1 MTAPALADHPAAIA
15 CDTADAQATLGAC
28 LLGLEQFDAAERALR
43 GALARDPLNAQ
54 GFGYLGALLLRTGRP
69 VASETASRQAIALA
83 PDEPRWIANLA
94 AALHT
99 QGRHFEA
106 ETQGRR
112 ALALQPDDAAGHGV
126 LLLALNDRHDLP
138 SEVIFAEYQRWDAR
152 HGRRWLPAAP
162 VRRLDPIR
170 GRRLRIGYVSP
181 GFRQHT
187 IAWFAEPLIA
197 AHNRSKVELF
207 LYAEVSTEDET
218 TMRFRAL
225 ADHWRTTAGHD
236 DAAVAAMIR
245 HDRIDV
251 LVDLG
256 GHTAG
261 GRMLVFA
268 RRPAPVQ
275 LTGLLGHGGTSG
287 LSAVDAFLGNVA
299 LVPPNAEA
307 LFSEPVIRLPRIPIV
322 YQPPANMPPVAP
334 LPARSNGYVTF
345 GYFGRPER
353 LNPTVT
359 ATWSRILR
367 AVPGSHLVLN
377 NRAYQEPE
385 FCDLVAERFAV
396 LGVPRDRIDMIYTAP
411 QPCTWVAYGAID
423 IALDPFPHNAGTTA
437 MEALWQGVP
446 VVTLASR
453 PGPGRL
459 GSAILGAI
467 ALDDWIADDPDAY
480 AAHAIAA
487 AANIDALA
495 RLRATLRSRFE
506 ASPLRDAP
514 GLARCLEA
522 TYRAL
527 CERQRPDSPL
537 GTPQRRMTDDD
548 PIDEFASERDRPARQ
563 AAVRLAAARVR
574 EPMPPLGPARSVRR
588 AVEWHD
594 DGIARLEA
602 AP

>member
-1 MTAPALADHPAAIA
+1 MTAPAIADQSATVP
-15 CDTADAQATLGAC
+15 CDTADAQTTLGAC
-28 LLGLEQFDAAERALR
+28 LLGLEQFDAAERTLR
-43 GALARDPLNAQ
+43 AALARDPLNARAH
-54 GFGYLGALLLRTGRP
+54 GYLGALLLRTGRP
-69 VASETASRQAIALA
+69 VASETASRQAIALD

-99 QGRHFEA
+99 QGRHTEA

-112 ALALQPDDAAGHGV
+112 ALALQPDDAAGHGA

-138 SEVIFAEYQRWDAR
+138 SEAIFAEYQRWDAR
-152 HGRRWLPAAP
+152 HGRQLMPAAP
-162 VRRLDPIR
+162 VRRLDPLR

-181 GFRQHT
+181 GFRQHKL
-187 IAWFAEPLIA
+187 ALFAEPLIA
-197 AHNRSKVELF
+197 AHNRSRIEIF
-207 LYAEVSTEDET
+207 LYAEVATEDAT
-218 TMRFRAL
+218 TLRFQAL
-225 ADHWRTTAGHD
+225 ADHWRPTAGHD

-245 HDRIDV
+245 QDRIDV

-256 GHTAG
+256 GHAAG

-268 RRPAPVQ
+268 RKPAPILV
-275 LTGLLGHGGTSG
+275 TGPLGHGGSSG
-287 LSAVDAFLGNVA
+287 LSAVDAFLGNLA
-299 LVPPNAEA
+299 LVPPNAEV
-307 LFSEPVIRLPRIPIV
+307 LFSERVIRLPRIPIV
-322 YQPPANMPPVAP
+322 YRPPADMPPVAP

-353 LNPTVT
+353 LNPAVT
-359 ATWSRILR
+359 PIWARILR
-367 AVPGSHLVLN
+367 SVPGSRLVLN

-385 FCDLVAERFAV
+385 FCDLVADRFAAF
-396 LGVPRDRIDMIYTAP
+396 GVPRDRIDMIYTAP

-437 MEALWQGVP
+437 VEALWQGVP

-480 AAHAIAA
+480 AAQAIAA
-487 AANIDALA
+487 AASLDALA
-495 RLRATLRSRFE
+495 RLRATLRTRIE

-514 GLARCLEA
+514 GLARCLES

-537 GTPQRRMTDDD
+537 VLPQRRAKGDDA
-548 PIDEFASERDRPARQ
+548 IDDFASEPDRPARQ
-563 AAVRLAAARVR
+563 AAVRLAPVRVAG
-574 EPMPPLGPARSVRR
+574 PMSLSRPAGSGLR
-588 AVEWHD
+588 AVDWHD